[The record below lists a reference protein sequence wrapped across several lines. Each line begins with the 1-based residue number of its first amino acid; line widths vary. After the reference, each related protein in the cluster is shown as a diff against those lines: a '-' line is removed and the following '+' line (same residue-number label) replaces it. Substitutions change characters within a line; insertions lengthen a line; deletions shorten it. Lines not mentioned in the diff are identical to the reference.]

1 MPPTKNL
8 LRNSLCIVLLIVIS
22 VSTSANQVD
31 RFNALINL
39 AQGVRSGEIVLPIPN
54 PTPLPIPSLSLSSTA
69 DSAPIGTAF
78 TLNWS
83 SSDATNC
90 SASGSWSG
98 DKSTSGSET
107 LAGNVTGRNSYR
119 LTCSGVGGEQ
129 STSVSVEITV
139 PVSGKWDYTEI
150 FYGAEDPS
158 RQWLNI
164 RLANDQTEPSPV
176 YLFAHG
182 NGGSAD
188 GMSLK
193 QLNTI
198 GSEGYTTISWESIP
212 TLESEADV
220 LTAVADAEVMFD
232 WVLANAA
239 TYNMDPDHIV
249 VGGRSRGSIIS
260 WQLAHSNHPSI
271 KGIYMYNALP
281 RGAWQGEYTPDDD
294 VNPDSPIA
302 YLVYGPD
309 FDDDDGHNPTYADP
323 VIARYDDLDIGDRMT
338 RYVDM
343 WGDFQNDQGRWTN
356 DGELM
361 HYFPQFVA
369 TLEDSNDAPVAA
381 TNALFMGHSFFAPI
395 ARQMPFHNT
404 QLGVDEYT
412 QHVEMSG
419 GESGTPLA
427 LWQDQGHRENIQSVL
442 DTGDVEIFGMTF
454 GRDGGYELWIDYALS
469 KNPNTRFVIGIPWI
483 DFPADYDTATYGS
496 TYSEGLESIWMG
508 FGELQSL
515 YPDVEIT
522 LMPYGLAAVELRY
535 LFEAGQL
542 PGITQL
548 IGDNPET
555 SLFKDAKGHGHH
567 GGLLLDLAEF
577 IWLSAIF
584 GADLDSYNYDAGH
597 GIDLKEIAQT
607 IVSDYG
613 YYFE

>member
-1 MPPTKNL
+1 MPIYKKL
-8 LRNSLCIVLLIVIS
+8 LRTSLCVALLIFS
-22 VSTSANQVD
+22 NFTTSASQMGP
-31 RFNALINL
+31 FNALMS
-39 AQGVRSGEIVLPIPN
+39 AVQGARSGEPVLPT
-54 PTPLPIPSLSLSSTA
+54 PTLSLSASTE
-69 DSAPIGTAF
+69 SALIGAAF
-78 TLNWS
+78 TLSWS
-83 SSDATNC
+83 STHATNC

-107 LAGNVTGRNSYR
+107 ISGEVAGSNTYE
-119 LTCSGVGGEQ
+119 LTCLGVRGEH
-129 STSVSVEITV
+129 SASVSVEITG
-139 PVSGKWDYTEI
+139 PVAALWDYTDI
-150 FYGAEDPS
+150 AYGTEDPS

-164 RLANDQTEPSPV
+164 RLAYDQTEPSPV

-182 NGGSAD
+182 NGGSAN
-188 GMSLK
+188 GMSRK
-193 QLNTI
+193 QLHTI
-198 GSEGYTTISWESIP
+198 ASEGYTTVSWESIV
-212 TLESEADV
+212 TLEGEADL
-220 LTAVADAEVMFD
+220 LTAVADAQVMFD

-271 KGIYMYNALP
+271 EGIYMYNALP
-281 RGAWQGEYTPDDD
+281 RGAWQGEDWTPDDD
-294 VNPDSPIA
+294 VNPNSPIA

-323 VIARYDDLDIGDRMT
+323 VIARYDELDIGTRMT

-343 WGDFQNDQGRWTN
+343 WGDFQNEQGNWIN

-361 HYFPQFVA
+361 HYFPEFVA
-369 TLEDSNDAPVAA
+369 TLQGSATPPVIASNS
-381 TNALFMGHSFFAPI
+381 LFIGHSFFAPI
-395 ARQMPFHNT
+395 ARQMPFHAA
-404 QLGVDEYT
+404 QLERNDYT
-412 QHVEMSG
+412 QHVEQSG
-419 GESGTPLA
+419 GETGTPLA
-427 LWQDQGHRENIQSVL
+427 LWQDEEHRENIQAVL
-442 DTGDVEIFGMTF
+442 DTGDVEVFGMTF
-454 GRDGGYELWIDYALS
+454 GPNGGYELWIDYALS

-483 DFPADYDTATYGS
+483 DFPADYDTATYGN
-496 TYSEGLESIWMG
+496 TYSEGLEAVWMG
-508 FGELQSL
+508 FGALQAS
-515 YPDVEIT
+515 YPDVDIT
-522 LMPYGLAAVELRY
+522 FMPYGLAAVELRY

-555 SLFKDAKGHGHH
+555 SLFKDAKGHGHA

-577 IWLSAIF
+577 IWLKAIF
-584 GADLDSYNYDAGH
+584 GIDLESYNYDAGH